1 MKCKQKN
8 AFPLYITESITHPVI
23 SIYTREIQC
32 VMTVEKRRTEF
43 VTNAVERWTNSGRFH
58 NHEKRRKKSLTKG
71 EWCGKIVKLS
81 RKARHEKET
90 GSRPGEGIERSF
102 GSRAKAEL
110 STNKD
115 LKKSKKTLDKAS
127 RM

>member
-32 VMTVEKRRTEF
+32 VMTVENRRTEF

-58 NHEKRRKKSLTKG
+58 NHEKTRK
-71 EWCGKIVKLS
+71 
-81 RKARHEKET
+81 
-90 GSRPGEGIERSF
+90 
-102 GSRAKAEL
+102 
-110 STNKD
+110 
-115 LKKSKKTLDKAS
+115 
-127 RM
+127 